1 MHVRRRT
8 VHGRRVLL
16 PALINSS
23 DVASLS
29 RIASRWTET
38 RKRDLK
44 SVSPSGA
51 CGFESPGIRSRTLV
65 A

>member
-38 RKRDLK
+38 RKRDLR
-44 SVSPSGA
+44 SVSPSA
-51 CGFESPGIRSRTLV
+51 